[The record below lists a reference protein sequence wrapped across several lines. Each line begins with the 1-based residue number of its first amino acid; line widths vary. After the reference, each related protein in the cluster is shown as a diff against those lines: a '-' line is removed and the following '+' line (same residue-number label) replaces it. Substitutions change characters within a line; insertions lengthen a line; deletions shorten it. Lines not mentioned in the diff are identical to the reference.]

1 MRTLTLQLSVKVD
14 YPVDLDLKSLDGN
27 VSQRSLTAV
36 AQENTYSQCPF
47 GGFVPHL
54 TSVIDINPDAVCS

>member
-27 VSQRSLTAV
+27 ISQRSLKAV
-36 AQENTYSQCPF
+36 AREDTYS
-47 GGFVPHL
+47 
-54 TSVIDINPDAVCS
+54 